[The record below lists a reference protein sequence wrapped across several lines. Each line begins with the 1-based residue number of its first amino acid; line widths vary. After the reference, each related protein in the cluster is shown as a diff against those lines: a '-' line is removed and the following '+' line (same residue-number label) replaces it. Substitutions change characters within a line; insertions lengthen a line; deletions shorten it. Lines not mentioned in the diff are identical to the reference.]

1 MKIGFKMEQS
11 SIQKIKNM
19 VSYKRKQKKEGE
31 KKWNF

>member
-19 VSYKRKQKKEGE
+19 VSYKKKVE
-31 KKWNF
+31 KRRREKWNF